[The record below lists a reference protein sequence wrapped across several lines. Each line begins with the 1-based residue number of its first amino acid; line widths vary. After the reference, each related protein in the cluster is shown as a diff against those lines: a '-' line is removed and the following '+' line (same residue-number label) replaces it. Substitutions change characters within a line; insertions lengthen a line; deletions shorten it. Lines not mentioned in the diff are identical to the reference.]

1 MDVTVRD
8 ATLEDAAEV
17 RAVAAEAWRDTYA
30 GFLRP
35 ETIEAFIERSYSM
48 ERIERRIANDAFVVA
63 VDGTGRIVA
72 FADGRPDEAH
82 FDLLAIYA
90 RPAERGRGAG
100 TALLAVIRARA
111 GSQPVTAD
119 VLVGNR
125 KGEAFYEARG
135 FEPRETLEV
144 QLFDEV
150 AVLRRWWLAPSPS

>member
-8 ATLEDAAEV
+8 AALEDAAEV

-30 GFLRP
+30 GFLRAD
-35 ETIEAFIERSYSM
+35 TIEAFIDRSYSM
-48 ERIERRIANDAFVVA
+48 ERIQRRIANDAFFVA
-63 VDGTGRIVA
+63 VDDAGRIIA
-72 FADGRPDEAH
+72 FADGRPDEEH

-100 TALLAVIRARA
+100 SALLTAIRERA

-119 VLVGNR
+119 VLIGNR
-125 KGEAFYEARG
+125 KGEAFYEARD
-135 FEPRETLEV
+135 FEPRETLEI

-150 AVLRRWWLAPSPS
+150 AVVRRWWLAPSPS